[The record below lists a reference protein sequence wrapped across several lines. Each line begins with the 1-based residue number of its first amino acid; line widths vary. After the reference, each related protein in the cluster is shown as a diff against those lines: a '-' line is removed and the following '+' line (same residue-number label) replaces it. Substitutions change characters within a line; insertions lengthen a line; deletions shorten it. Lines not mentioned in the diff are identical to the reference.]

1 MLGYIMRFITVIPE
15 FDISHIGVD
24 LAEQIVKADFAKTKS
39 EARRLIKQGGIR
51 IDDRIVKDPFA
62 RLAADNNGWILI
74 EHAGVV

>member
-1 MLGYIMRFITVIPE
+1 MRFITVIPE

-24 LAEQIVKADFAKTKS
+24 LSEQCVRVGFAKTKS

-51 IDDRIVKDPFA
+51 IDDRVVKDPFA
-62 RLAADNNGWILI
+62 RLAADDNDWILI